1 MKQSSAKQVPYLSR
15 GTGLALALLWSVGTV
30 AANSQEIETI
40 EVEGPVN
47 PAAQQLEAIESY
59 LNSIISLKAR
69 FIQDGPDGKR
79 VQGTFYLER
88 PGRVRFEYEEGVPY
102 LIVSDGKTLNL
113 IDYDVGQITRWPI
126 KDTPLALLV
135 AERIDLSRDV
145 LLEEIA
151 PGGLANLVAITARD
165 PKKPTQGTLTLT
177 FEQLASPAGGPPR
190 LILRGWRVIDAQGG
204 LTTVRLLEN
213 ETNIAMDP
221 VLWSFKDPRG
231 KRVGRRPRR

>member
-1 MKQSSAKQVPYLSR
+1 MIRRRVKQTSYKGR
-15 GTGLALALLWSVGTV
+15 GAGLALALLLSVGTA
-30 AANSQEIETI
+30 AANAQEIEPI
-40 EVEGPVN
+40 EVEGPVD
-47 PAAQQLEAIESY
+47 PEVQQLEAIESY
-59 LNSIISLKAR
+59 LNSINSLKAR

-79 VQGTFYLER
+79 VHGTFYLER
-88 PGRVRFEYEEGVPY
+88 PGRVRFEYEEEVPY

-135 AERIDLSRDV
+135 SDEIDLSRDV

-151 PGGLANLVAITARD
+151 PGGLANFIAITARD
-165 PKKPTQGTLTLT
+165 PKKPAQGTLTLT
-177 FEQLASPAGGPPR
+177 FEQLVGPTGEASR
-190 LILRGWRVIDAQGG
+190 LILRAWRVIDAQGG

-213 ETNIAMDP
+213 EANISMDP